1 MYVFAVPRVVGVPEM
16 TESGVGLLVRLLEGL
31 PARYVKALWL
41 TEIEGRTVADVA
53 TILEESPE
61 AGALLVHRAREGLRQ
76 AYLRDQPGE
85 PKDPACAPRWRQL
98 PAYVRGAGSVQAE
111 QSLRAHMQ
119 ACDDCRARMR
129 TLVRAGS
136 RIPVESALL
145 ELASGEARS
154 YLAPLMGT
162 GSGPGIVLGPLRF
175 SR

>member
-1 MYVFAVPRVVGVPEM
+1 M
-16 TESGVGLLVRLLEGL
+16 TESGVGLLVRLLDGL

-41 TEIEGRTVADVA
+41 TEIEDRTVVEVA
-53 TILEESPE
+53 EALGLSPE

-85 PKDPACAPRWRQL
+85 PKDPACAPQWRQL
-98 PAYVRGAGSVQAE
+98 PAYVRGAGSVRTE
-111 QSLRAHMQ
+111 ESLRVHMQ

-145 ELASGEARS
+145 ELASGEAGS
-154 YLAPLMGT
+154 YLTGLT
-162 GSGPGIVLGPLRF
+162 DSGSGPGIVLGPLRF